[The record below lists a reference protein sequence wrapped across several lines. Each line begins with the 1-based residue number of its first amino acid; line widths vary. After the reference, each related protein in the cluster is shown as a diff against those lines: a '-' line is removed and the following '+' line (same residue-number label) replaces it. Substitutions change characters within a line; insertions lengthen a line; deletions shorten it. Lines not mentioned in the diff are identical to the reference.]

1 MKILTQSTPLVGV
14 KHCSERPGTKC
25 PGLYQGQFK
34 TRRDSSKLFYCYS
47 HLEFKD
53 PKQPSTLPKARPR
66 GSPTCPGRRQGG
78 WGKRRGPE
86 RARSDSFAPPPWPL
100 SAIWDHPQDS
110 SRTVTATVPFD
121 PGSCTAGL
129 RPHTLPGP
137 RLGGQ
142 TARGTFGQENYIL
155 PACFPV
161 IHWLPPGWTAGRK
174 GPGCGPTSHSQLGNL
189 FQDCVLNRLWN

>member
-1 MKILTQSTPLVGV
+1 MGSSTAARGQAQNVPAFTKDNLKPGETAASCFIVTLIWNSKTQSSPA
-14 KHCSERPGTKC
+14 
-25 PGLYQGQFK
+25 
-34 TRRDSSKLFYCYS
+34 
-47 HLEFKD
+47 
-53 PKQPSTLPKARPR
+53 PSP
-66 GSPTCPGRRQGG
+66 
-78 WGKRRGPE
+78 RRGPVVPRPVLAGGREGGEKGGE
-86 RARSDSFAPPPWPL
+86 RKGQGRTPLLLPGLCQQFGTTHRILPERSPPP
-100 SAIWDHPQDS
+100 
-110 SRTVTATVPFD
+110 VPFD
-121 PGSCTAGL
+121 LGSCTAGL

-174 GPGCGPTSHSQLGNL
+174 GPGCGRTSHSQLGTL